1 MTLNEFGEAF
11 LNLCACFDLYI
22 LNGFK
27 LGDKA
32 GESTNLSNHGC
43 SVVDYCA
50 VSEDF
55 IGNIVRF
62 CVCERIEFQHMPLL
76 FDISAAMPTH
86 SAPTPVLTKKKK
98 MYGKKTKKNDCAV
111 LTLVISKT
119 KKKKHC
125 N

>member
-1 MTLNEFGEAF
+1 MSRDITLNEFGEAF

-27 LGDKA
+27 FGDKA
-32 GESTNLSNHGC
+32 CDFTNISNHEC

-62 CVCERIEFQHMPLL
+62 CVCERIESQHMPLL
-76 FDISAAMPTH
+76 FEISAAMPAH
-86 SAPTPVLTKKKK
+86 SALTSFLTEKLVWQKDKVEEH
-98 MYGKKTKKNDCAV
+98 CAV
-111 LTLVISKT
+111 LTRIISMIK
-119 KKKKHC
+119 
-125 N
+125 